1 MTSHELNQLERLN
14 EYLLVMVIPNV
25 RKKIREASLL
35 QDGSE
40 QRKQKIAEIQAEN
53 TKNGDL
59 KNALKTF
66 FEAIL

>member
-40 QRKQKIAEIQAEN
+40 QRKQKIAE
-53 TKNGDL
+53 L
-59 KNALKTF
+59 KEEVGK
-66 FEAIL
+66 AISNLQTIKSGLEKE